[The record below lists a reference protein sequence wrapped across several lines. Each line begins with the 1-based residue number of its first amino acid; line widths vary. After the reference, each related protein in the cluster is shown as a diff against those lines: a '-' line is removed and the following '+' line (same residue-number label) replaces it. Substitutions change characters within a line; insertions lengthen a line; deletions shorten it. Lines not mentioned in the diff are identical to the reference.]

1 MTGHRTPVRGV
12 ALFMARRLSGTL
24 LLLVVI
30 SFLVF
35 CLLYLEP
42 GDIARNLLGTRQV
55 TPQTLAEVRAQYHL
69 EDPLPLQYW
78 TWLTNAM
85 HGDFGISVRTQD
97 PVAHMI
103 TSRLG
108 LTIEMVVISF
118 VLAMVGGIPAGVWA
132 AVRRNQV
139 LDRAVVGSS
148 VVFISAPAFALGL
161 LLLYVFAQA
170 LGWFPIY
177 GTGVGTFDRL
187 WHLALPSLTLALGL
201 GAFIVKITRAA
212 VIHELEQDYVVFAR
226 ARGLAARQTL
236 ALAMRNAAIPVLTS
250 LGLAVAYLF
259 GSTILVEATFSLPGL
274 GSLLEDSVL
283 FKDIPTVQALTLLVA
298 AVIAVTALL
307 VDLTYLLFDP
317 RLRTQLVSR

>member
-12 ALFMARRLSGTL
+12 ALFMTRRLSGTL

-170 LGWFPIY
+170 LGWFPVY

>member
-1 MTGHRTPVRGV
+1 MNGRRAPVR
-12 ALFMARRLSGTL
+12 AISQFMARRLAGTL

-42 GDIARNLLGTRQV
+42 GDVARNLLGTRQV
-55 TPQTLAEVRAQYHL
+55 TPEALAEVRAQYHL
-69 EDPLPLQYW
+69 NDPLPTQYW
-78 TWLTNAM
+78 TWLTNAL
-85 HGDFGISVRTQD
+85 HGDFGLSVRTQD

-108 LTIEMVVISF
+108 LTVEMVVIAF
-118 VLAMVGGIPAGVWA
+118 VLAMAGGIPAGVWA
-132 AVRRNQV
+132 AVRRNQA

-148 VVFISAPAFALGL
+148 VVFISAPPFALAL
-161 LLLYVFAQA
+161 LLLFVFAQA

-177 GTGVGTFDRL
+177 GTGSGTFDRL

-201 GAFIVKITRAA
+201 GAFIIKITRAA

-226 ARGLAARQTL
+226 ARGLAGRQTL
-236 ALAMRNAAIPVLTS
+236 ALALRNAAIPVMTS
-250 LGLAVAYLF
+250 LGLALAYLF
-259 GSTILVEATFSLPGL
+259 GGTILVEATFSLPGL

-298 AVIAVTALL
+298 AIIAVTALL
-307 VDLTYLLFDP
+307 VDLAYLVFDP
-317 RLRTQLVSR
+317 RLRTRLVTR